1 MERSLGSGRK
11 NVCDSLHIF
20 PARGARTRAESVQYV
35 AKSAGLVALDIFSP
49 RHVDMTSLERSMT
62 LIRFAVLACLLAVLT
77 AGASAQADLRAT
89 LFAEADRALE
99 QARAAAAD
107 LLAPAT
113 FASGTEAYA
122 GAEEDLARGRNI
134 ERIRSAL
141 SSATRFLTEAREAAE
156 IANVTLAAVIKT
168 RADATNANAATFA
181 AELWVEG
188 SQSFDSA
195 ARRLETGDIRG
206 ARTRADEAEALF
218 RDAELT
224 AIKAQYL
231 SQTRALLAEADQ
243 ARVTRLAPRTFEK
256 ARSLLAEAERELNE
270 NRYDTDLPRSLAQQ
284 ANYEARH
291 AIYLAGLI
299 DQLREQDQSLEDLIL
314 SFEQPLLDVSAA
326 ADKVAQLDKGV
337 EPVVEELVAYI
348 EGLREQSAQA
358 ARDLADTRTRVA
370 ELEEEI
376 RDLDERLG
384 GVSQE
389 RVALVQRLEAEARI
403 REQFASIE
411 NMFNRDEARVSRE
424 GNRMV
429 IRLVGLTFQSGQ
441 DVVQPQYR
449 ALLDKVRQAAD
460 VFPRSQIVIEGH
472 TDSYG
477 GDENNLALSRSRA
490 EAVSGYLTS
499 ELNVP
504 AVRISSVGYGE
515 TQPIANNDTEQG
527 RARNRRIDVI
537 IEPQLESAP
546 Q

>member
-1 MERSLGSGRK
+1 MA
-11 NVCDSLHIF
+11 V
-20 PARGARTRAESVQYV
+20 T
-35 AKSAGLVALDIFSP
+35 
-49 RHVDMTSLERSMT
+49 
-62 LIRFAVLACLLAVLT
+62 RFAVLACLLAVLT

-181 AELWVEG
+181 AELWAEA
-188 SQSFDSA
+188 SESFDSA

-206 ARTRADEAEALF
+206 ARSRADEAEVLF

-243 ARVTRLAPRTFEK
+243 ARVARLAPRTYEK
-256 ARSLLAEAERELNE
+256 ARSLLAEAERELSN

-299 DQLREQDQSLEDLIL
+299 DRLRAQDQTLEDLIL
-314 SFEQPLLDVSAA
+314 SYEQPLVDISAA
-326 ADKVAQLDKGV
+326 ADKTTQLDKGI
-337 EPVVEELVAYI
+337 EPVVADLVAYI
-348 EGLREQSAQA
+348 EGLREQAGQA
-358 ARDLADTRTRVA
+358 ERDLADTRGRVG

-389 RVALVQRLEAEARI
+389 RVALVQRLEAEERI
-403 REQFASIE
+403 REQFAAIE
-411 NMFNRDEARVSRE
+411 NMFTRDEARVSRE
-424 GNRMV
+424 GNRIV
-429 IRLVGLTFQSGQ
+429 IRLVGLTFASAQ
-441 DVVQPQYR
+441 DVVRPAYR
-449 ALLDKVRQAAD
+449 PLLEKLKQAAD
-460 VFPRSQIVIEGH
+460 VFPRSQITIEGH

-477 GDENNLALSRSRA
+477 GDENNLALSRRRA
-490 EAVSGYLTS
+490 EAVGAFLTN
-499 ELNVP
+499 ELQVP
-504 AVRISSVGYGE
+504 AFRISSVGYGE

-527 RARNRRIDVI
+527 RERNRRIDVI